1 MFSLEL
7 SGGGA
12 YYTPVDPAPASRCEA
27 RTFPPVRWYRLL
39 WPRRSTSVKPSACQE
54 SIPAAATKNKF

>member
-27 RTFPPVRWYRLL
+27 RTFPPVR
-39 WPRRSTSVKPSACQE
+39 
-54 SIPAAATKNKF
+54 